1 MARETD
7 NFANATEAAAKAG
20 ERVAAETTK
29 AGEKAGASAL
39 QAGEKAGA
47 SAVQAGEKFAAET
60 ADRIENASKAYGA
73 AMGAALKAVQDYN
86 VKLVQVFQ
94 TNAEA
99 NLRLGQALMQTRSP
113 ADLVET
119 MGKSIRERTDLA
131 TEQAK
136 ELAALGQ
143 EAARCTIEAIAPG
156 PRG

>member
-20 ERVAAETTK
+20 ERAAAETTK
-29 AGEKAGASAL
+29 
-39 QAGEKAGA
+39 
-47 SAVQAGEKFAAET
+47 AGEKFAAET

-99 NLRLGQALMQTRSP
+99 NLRLGQTLMQTRSP
-113 ADLVET
+113 TDFVET
-119 MGKSIRERTDLA
+119 VSKSVRERTELI
-131 TEQAK
+131 TEQTK

-143 EAARCTIEAIAPG
+143 EAARCAIEAIAPV
-156 PRG
+156 R